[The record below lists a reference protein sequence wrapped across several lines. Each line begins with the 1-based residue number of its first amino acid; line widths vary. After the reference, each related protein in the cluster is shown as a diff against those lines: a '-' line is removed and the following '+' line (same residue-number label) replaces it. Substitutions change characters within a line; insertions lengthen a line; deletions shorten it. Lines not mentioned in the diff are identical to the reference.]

1 MGSVPSDYVI
11 KEQQQEAYAAILRA
25 IYAHPHLAEPLETD
39 QFLTQSRKMLNIT
52 NSAAILESV
61 RPDLELIRQGQI
73 VRAGSGTPLAGP
85 GPIGAPGGARS
96 GGGGAKSRSAFKT
109 PGASKGRSR
118 AANTRSTGSIDP
130 EGLVGRRVWR
140 YYPNEDEKHPWV
152 EGFFTGYDRS
162 MNTYTITY
170 DPNKESMSTETGFSL
185 ELANPAEYV
194 LGDYAIVE
202 NQMGSRRWTEKPAP
216 VHVQSPAGHPNRP
229 SKRSRRDLKI
239 PAQAPFAPL
248 WFEDALAS
256 GSAGVLQ
263 IMLTMLEMRE
273 RDIVDTLQWAQLS
286 LEMGQELE
294 TRLKLEAEFHRL
306 VAREN
311 EIHGQL
317 TALRKADGVTAGG

>member
-1 MGSVPSDYVI
+1 M
-11 KEQQQEAYAAILRA
+11 
-25 IYAHPHLAEPLETD
+25 
-39 QFLTQSRKMLNIT
+39 
-52 NSAAILESV
+52 
-61 RPDLELIRQGQI
+61 
-73 VRAGSGTPLAGP
+73 
-85 GPIGAPGGARS
+85 
-96 GGGGAKSRSAFKT
+96 
-109 PGASKGRSR
+109 
-118 AANTRSTGSIDP
+118 
-130 EGLVGRRVWR
+130 
-140 YYPNEDEKHPWV
+140 
-152 EGFFTGYDRS
+152 
-162 MNTYTITY
+162 
-170 DPNKESMSTETGFSL
+170 
-185 ELANPAEYV
+185 
-194 LGDYAIVE
+194 
-202 NQMGSRRWTEKPAP
+202 
-216 VHVQSPAGHPNRP
+216 QSPAGHPNRP

-256 GSAGVLQ
+256 GSAGDLQ